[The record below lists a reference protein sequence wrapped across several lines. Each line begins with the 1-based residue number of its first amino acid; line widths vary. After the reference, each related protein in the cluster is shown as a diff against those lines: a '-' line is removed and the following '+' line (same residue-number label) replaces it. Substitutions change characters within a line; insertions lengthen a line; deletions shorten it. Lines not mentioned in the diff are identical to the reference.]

1 MYAYGF
7 QATGGNME
15 LSARNSLRGTI
26 KSLKVDG
33 LMAEVVVDIGGQEVV
48 STITASSA
56 QRLGLKQ
63 GDQVYAVIK
72 ATEVMIG
79 K

>member
-1 MYAYGF
+1 
-7 QATGGNME
+7 ME

-26 KSLKVDG
+26 KSVRVEG
-33 LMAEVVVDIGGQEVV
+33 VMAEVVVDVGGQEVV
-48 STITASSA
+48 STITANSA
-56 QRLGLKQ
+56 QRLALKQ

-72 ATEVMIG
+72 ASEVMIG

>member
-1 MYAYGF
+1 
-7 QATGGNME
+7 ME

-26 KSLKVDG
+26 KSVRVEG
-33 LMAEVVVDIGGQEVV
+33 VMAEVVVDVGGQEVV
-48 STITASSA
+48 STITAGSA

-72 ATEVMIG
+72 ASEVMIG